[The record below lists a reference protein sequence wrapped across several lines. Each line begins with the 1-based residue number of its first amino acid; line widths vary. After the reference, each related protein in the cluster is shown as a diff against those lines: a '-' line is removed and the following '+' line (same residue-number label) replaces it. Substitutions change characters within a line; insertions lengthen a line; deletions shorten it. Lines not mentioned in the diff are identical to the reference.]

1 MRRSLSG
8 PLTVIAVGVLFLL
21 NNFYPDIFTF
31 RSLFRLWPFL
41 LIGLGVIRLLEVLL
55 DAARSKPLAPSHI
68 SILGTVMLV
77 LACFLFWGVSKGAR
91 TTWHHLPAFRLDMNS
106 ANVFGDE
113 FDFDVQQSM
122 PVTVADT
129 RLVLEGI
136 KGSVSIAG
144 DDVETVSINGHR
156 MIRAFGHGAADS
168 ANRHSQI
175 ELVRNGTD
183 IVLRSSGASD
193 TNVTYDVD
201 VRVPRRMNLGSQAG
215 TENVTVESLD
225 GGVDLSNDTGNVRL
239 SSIGGNVRVET
250 IRRKDLVRAVGI
262 KGKLDLRGTG
272 TDVQIEDVAGLVT
285 IQGNYFGTLDFRNL
299 AKALHFES
307 EQTDLRVE
315 KLPGSISMDL
325 GDFRAENIVGPLH
338 LRCESRDVHV
348 SNFNNEM
355 DVNVERGDVELNPQ
369 QTPLAKMDV
378 HVRAGDIDLTLPEK
392 SPFALHAST
401 DQGDVDNQYGDA
413 LSTNS
418 EGRSASM
425 KSASSS
431 GPSIS
436 LTTGRGNITVKK

>member
-1 MRRSLSG
+1 
-8 PLTVIAVGVLFLL
+8 
-21 NNFYPDIFTF
+21 
-31 RSLFRLWPFL
+31 
-41 LIGLGVIRLLEVLL
+41 
-55 DAARSKPLAPSHI
+55 
-68 SILGTVMLV
+68 
-77 LACFLFWGVSKGAR
+77 
-91 TTWHHLPAFRLDMNS
+91 
-106 ANVFGDE
+106 
-113 FDFDVQQSM
+113 
-122 PVTVADT
+122 
-129 RLVLEGI
+129 
-136 KGSVSIAG
+136 
-144 DDVETVSINGHR
+144 
-156 MIRAFGHGAADS
+156 
-168 ANRHSQI
+168 
-175 ELVRNGTD
+175 
-183 IVLRSSGASD
+183 
-193 TNVTYDVD
+193 
-201 VRVPRRMNLGSQAG
+201 
-215 TENVTVESLD
+215 
-225 GGVDLSNDTGNVRL
+225 
-239 SSIGGNVRVET
+239 VET
-250 IRRKDLVRAVGI
+250 IRRKDLVRAVGL